1 MNSLAA
7 KKFKDIDDGN
17 LSEGEIY
24 DSSNS
29 SDLKLPRSPYPSSTY
44 EDILDLRSPSSNNNV
59 HQLRRT
65 VSFSDLE
72 VSRKHDLKM
81 APTRIIMDIQTY
93 TIYVDLKQ
101 KEASLKNL
109 IEQLMMISEEYSEH
123 IEKLSNSYEEKFNN
137 YKDTGKKGLEVLSKQ
152 KLIADRVNQI
162 DTNSAKLN
170 YELGVL
176 EDKLKEMEEFI
187 DNFCLKVKILESKMP
202 QSPKTSS
209 QRRNKRYSPGPIDL
223 PETRI
228 FRNEFFT
235 PAQFKAYQK
244 IIQELA
250 LTLNDDIWNLFTSK
264 RKPSHSLLLF

>member
-1 MNSLAA
+1 MKPLFNKVKTATIEQTKKLGKRNFKDSYKSFAIPPGYAVPTA

-109 IEQLMMISEEYSEH
+109 IEQLM
-123 IEKLSNSYEEKFNN
+123 
-137 YKDTGKKGLEVLSKQ
+137 
-152 KLIADRVNQI
+152 
-162 DTNSAKLN
+162 
-170 YELGVL
+170 
-176 EDKLKEMEEFI
+176 
-187 DNFCLKVKILESKMP
+187 
-202 QSPKTSS
+202 
-209 QRRNKRYSPGPIDL
+209 
-223 PETRI
+223 
-228 FRNEFFT
+228 
-235 PAQFKAYQK
+235 
-244 IIQELA
+244 
-250 LTLNDDIWNLFTSK
+250 
-264 RKPSHSLLLF
+264 